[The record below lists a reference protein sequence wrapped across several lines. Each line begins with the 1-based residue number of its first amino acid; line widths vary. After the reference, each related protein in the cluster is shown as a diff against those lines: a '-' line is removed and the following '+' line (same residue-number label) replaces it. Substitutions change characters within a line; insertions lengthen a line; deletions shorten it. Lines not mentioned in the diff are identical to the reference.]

1 MFEQGC
7 GQASQGYGYAVS
19 LQSLPARTCQ
29 PNMAALQS
37 IYEGSIVS
45 SGVFPPFMQQS
56 DPPGDG
62 AAAAQIFGIQPVSM
76 DDSWEEYIFSSAWE
90 LAALHP
96 VP

>member
-56 DPPGDG
+56 VPPGDG
-62 AAAAQIFGIQPVSM
+62 AAAAQIFGMQPVSM
-76 DDSWEEYIFSSAWE
+76 DDSWVGYTASLASA
-90 LAALHP
+90 AAAPCP